1 MIAFVLLRALLVL
14 LLVAANAFFAAAE
27 FALVSIRDT
36 RIQQLLEAR
45 RIGARIVLRLHRNL
59 DEVVN
64 GVQLGV
70 TVVSLTLGWIGEP
83 MVAHFVESFSFL
95 QRLPHAL
102 AYAHTIAIVI
112 AFGLITCMHVI
123 LGELVPK
130 SLALQRAEQ
139 VALAVAAP
147 MEVFLTLTRPIIFVM
162 GKAAGYVL
170 RIFRLRKMPQGPVH
184 SPDEVK
190 LIVSASRELG
200 QIAPAQEEMVH
211 HALELENI
219 TAREVMVPRPDIF
232 SLPGDLSL
240 QEAVEKVVEEQHS
253 RVPIFDPR
261 SGPEHIIGVLYSKD
275 VMRWMRSRLSAPSLH
290 TPSSRVPEMRVPEM
304 RVPEIRV
311 PEMKISQI
319 MHDALVVPET
329 KPLSELLEEFRE
341 RKRHMAIVVDEFGS
355 TAGLITVEDILEQ
368 LVGEIEDEFDVVLP
382 AAVRSGETRSLILDG
397 TIGLRDLESQH
408 DLLLPRDAGFETL
421 AGFLLSRLQKIPAAG
436 DSCYYG
442 GRRFMVEEMD
452 SHRIAR
458 VRVEDAQQAAAQSG
472 G

>member
-1 MIAFVLLRALLVL
+1 MVAFVLLRVL
-14 LLVAANAFFAAAE
+14 LIVFLVAANAFFAAAE
-27 FALVSIRDT
+27 FALVSVRDT
-36 RIQQLLEAR
+36 RIQQLIEAR
-45 RIGARIVLRLHRNL
+45 RIGARILQRLHRNL

-83 MVAHFVESFSFL
+83 MVAHFVESFQFL
-95 QRLPHAL
+95 QRLPHVL
-102 AYAHTIAIVI
+102 VYAHTIAIAV
-112 AFGLITCMHVI
+112 AFGLITFMHVI

-130 SLALQRAEQ
+130 SLALQRAEH

-147 MEVFLTLTRPIIFVM
+147 MDVWLTLTRPLIFLL
-162 GKAAGYVL
+162 GKSAGSVL
-170 RIFRLRKMPQGPVH
+170 RAFGLRKMRQGPVH

-232 SLPGDLSL
+232 SLSGDLTL
-240 QEAVEKVVEEQHS
+240 QEAIDRVVEEQHS
-253 RVPIFDPR
+253 RIPIYDPK
-261 SGPEHIIGVLYSKD
+261 SGPEHIIGVLYAKD
-275 VMRWMRSRLSAPSLH
+275 LMRWAGLRLTARSLQPVPSRI
-290 TPSSRVPEMRVPEM
+290 S
-304 RVPEIRV
+304 
-311 PEMKISQI
+311 EMKISQV

-329 KPLSELLEEFRE
+329 KPLSELLEEFKE

-368 LVGEIEDEFDVVLP
+368 LVGEIEDEFDV
-382 AAVRSGETRSLILDG
+382 AAIEGAQAGSKTLLLDG
-397 TIGLRDLESQH
+397 TVGLRDLESQY

-421 AGFLLSRLQKIPAAG
+421 AGFLLSRLQKIPAIG

-442 GRRFMVEEMD
+442 GRKFTVEEMD
-452 SHRIAR
+452 EHRISR
-458 VRVEDAQQAAAQSG
+458 VRVEDVQSVAVQAG
-472 G
+472 D